1 MADKKITALTASTA
15 LSTDDL
21 FHVVDSPASSP
32 SNKKI
37 TANNVFQKIPT
48 WIGFNDTVAT
58 SAADSLAIPITASI
72 VHKTTGGDAEA
83 LTVAAGT
90 QGQLLMIV
98 LITDGGGT
106 GTIADGTMTGQVKYI
121 IMKTDGG
128 TGTLTGSNL
137 IGASI
142 IFADAGDGVT
152 LLWTNSKWYTVSSSS
167 GGPVYAAA

>member
-1 MADKKITALTASTA
+1 MADKKITALTESNS

-48 WIGFNDTVAT
+48 WIGFADTVAT

-106 GTIADGTMTGQVKYI
+106 GTIAASSTVADTIAFADAEDTALLLFTNSKWHFM
-121 IMKTDGG
+121 GG
-128 TGTLTGSNL
+128 TGT
-137 IGASI
+137 
-142 IFADAGDGVT
+142 
-152 LLWTNSKWYTVSSSS
+152 VS
-167 GGPVYAAA
+167 